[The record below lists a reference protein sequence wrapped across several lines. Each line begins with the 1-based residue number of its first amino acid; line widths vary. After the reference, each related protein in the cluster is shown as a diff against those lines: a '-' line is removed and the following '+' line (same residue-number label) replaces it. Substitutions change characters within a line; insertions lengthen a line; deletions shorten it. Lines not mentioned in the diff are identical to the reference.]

1 MRVSLC
7 VHVVPNLTVE
17 DGQDELAI
25 TRFMRTYNA
34 HPPGYPH
41 TLILNTYDSPGR
53 DIAAHQHIAEKLNC
67 DLAVF
72 MSARTFFHKPNW
84 LIRMAEAFD
93 DDRDAFYGV
102 MASSEACP
110 LTMEDR
116 PNPHLRTCLFACKP
130 SQLLK
135 APLVRTVRDGFF
147 FESKWLSYISGEDV
161 RLVTWDNIFCYAS
174 EFRNTT
180 NGFRQGDQSD
190 LLAHDRHSAAYDAAT
205 PEQKAMLTRIADGEV
220 IT

>member
-41 TLILNTYDSPGR
+41 ELILNTHDSPGR
-53 DIAAHQHIAEKLNC
+53 DIAAHQHIARKLDC
-67 DLAVF
+67 DFAVF
-72 MSARTFFHKPNW
+72 MSARTFFKRSGW
-84 LIRMAEAFD
+84 L
-93 DDRDAFYGV
+93 DRLILTWKAVGGGFVGI
-102 MASSEACP
+102 MGSKEACP
-110 LTMEDR
+110 LTPNR
-116 PNPHLRTCLFACKP
+116 TNNPHIRTCLFGCGP
-130 SQLLK
+130 ELLSK
-135 APLVRTVRDGFF
+135 SPPVNSVNDGFF
-147 FESKWLSYISGEDV
+147 FESRWLSNLSMEQV
-161 RLVTWDNIFCYAS
+161 RMATWTDYYHPDD
-174 EFRNTT
+174 FRKTV